1 MSAPEAPRDG
11 ERFPY
16 DALAPAQRWDR
27 AVTDLELDDVDPQGA
42 ARFVFGE
49 STKFA
54 SAGSCFAQR
63 VAESLRASPYRYLQA
78 EPGPAWLDERQRVA
92 YNYAPLPARYGNVY
106 TSLQLLQLL
115 RRACGTFVP
124 EEDAWAMDG
133 GGFADPFRPRIQ
145 PGGFETVELLRRDR
159 TFHLAA
165 VNRMFRELDAFV
177 FTLGLTECWTAR
189 SDGAVFPACPGR
201 GIGRFDDARYEL
213 RNLDVAEN
221 VQYLTEFLAELR
233 AINPRA
239 KVVLSVSPVAV
250 AATLDSPHVVR
261 ASVYTKSVLRAAA
274 EAIVRRD
281 PATDYFASF
290 ELFSYGRCAAP
301 LLEPDGRH
309 VNAAGV
315 ARAMAM
321 FYRHFLATDVAAVPE
336 PAAAPVA
343 APSAE
348 AEPCDEDKLLSML
361 N

>member
-1 MSAPEAPRDG
+1 MRAPEPPRDG

-16 DALAPAQRWDR
+16 DAIAPAQRWDR
-27 AVTDLELDDVDPQGA
+27 GVTDTDPDGFDPQGA
-42 ARFVFGE
+42 VRFTFDR
-49 STKFA
+49 SSKFA

-78 EPGPAWLDERQRVA
+78 EPGPAWLDERRRAA

-124 EEDAWAMDG
+124 EEDAWAIDG

-165 VNRMFRELDAFV
+165 VQRMFRELDVFI

-189 SDGAVFPACPGR
+189 ADGAAFPACPGR
-201 GIGRFDDARYEL
+201 GAGRFDAARYEF

-233 AINPRA
+233 AINPAA
-239 KVVLSVSPVAV
+239 KVVFSVSPVAI

-274 EAIVRRD
+274 EAVVRRD

-290 ELFSYGRCAAP
+290 ELFSYARCAAA
-301 LLEPDGRH
+301 LFEPDGRH
-309 VNAAGV
+309 VNAAGI

-321 FYRHFLATDVAAVPE
+321 FYRHFLGADVAAMTE
-336 PAAAPVA
+336 SGAAPAAAL
-343 APSAE
+343 SAE